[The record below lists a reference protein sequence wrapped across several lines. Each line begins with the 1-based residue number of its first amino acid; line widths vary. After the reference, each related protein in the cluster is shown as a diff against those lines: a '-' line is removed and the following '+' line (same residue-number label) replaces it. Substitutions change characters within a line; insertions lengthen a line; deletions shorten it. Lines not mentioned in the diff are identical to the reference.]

1 MAQEEAL
8 RTIGSLVA
16 DSSLAVFTGV
26 PGQPG
31 SASPNSGMQYR
42 FAKVSGPSQL
52 GLCTAATDVVAGVVQ
67 SKPQFAGQSTTLGI
81 GGISM
86 IAAGAAVTAGDLL
99 APDATGRAVTDNAHG
114 KWQAL
119 TTVGAAGDLVRS
131 LRVL

>member
-8 RTIGSLVA
+8 RTISLAA

-31 SASPNSGMQYR
+31 SASPNSGNQYR
-42 FAKVSGPSQL
+42 FAKVTGENQA
-52 GLCTAATDVVAGVVQ
+52 GLCTAATDVVAGINQ
-67 SKPQFAGQSTTLGI
+67 GKPQYPGQAAPIGI

-86 IAAGAAVTAGDLL
+86 LTAGAAITAGQLV
-99 APDATGRAVTDNAHG
+99 APDGTGRGVNDAAHG

-119 TTVGAAGDLVRS
+119 TSVGAAGDLVRV

>member
-8 RTIGSLVA
+8 RTIGSLSA

-31 SASPNSGMQYR
+31 SASPNSGNHYR
-42 FAKVSGPSQL
+42 FTKVTGVNQV
-52 GLCTAATDVVAGVVQ
+52 GLATAATDVVAGVLQ
-67 SKPQFAGQSTTLGI
+67 SKPQYPGQAATIGI

-86 IAAGAAVTAGDLL
+86 IAAGAAITAGQLL
-99 APDATGRAVTDNAHG
+99 APDGTGRAVHDDTHG

-119 TTVGAAGDLVRS
+119 TSVGAAGDLVRA